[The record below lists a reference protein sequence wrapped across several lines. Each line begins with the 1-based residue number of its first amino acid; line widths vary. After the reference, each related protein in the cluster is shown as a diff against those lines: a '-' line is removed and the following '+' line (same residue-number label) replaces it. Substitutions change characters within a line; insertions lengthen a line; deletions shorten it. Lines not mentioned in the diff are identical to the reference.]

1 MLDQIGVFCNKHW
14 PSTPK
19 ISLFKIIQLPNYIF
33 LDDITILKEVIPP
46 PGQHLSNKGQVQ
58 TRSYLWKNLICNY
71 SKIQNSYKRRGERFK
86 SLFSA
91 EIRFIDRCPV
101 LLHPCLQPTHWINNS
116 TETTKPIIT
125 SVVKLEA
132 KVNEQTTQLTAN
144 FLQNL
149 SIMEQEHLLTRK
161 SNLSKTLDF
170 FTWKTS
176 QVATY
181 SFCTDESRSLSI
193 VSSKISQAKCFLIK

>member
-1 MLDQIGVFCNKHW
+1 MTLPFWKKLFHLPDNISQINKY
-14 PSTPK
+14 K
-19 ISLFKIIQLPNYIF
+19 REFIYEK
-33 LDDITILKEVIPP
+33 
-46 PGQHLSNKGQVQ
+46 
-58 TRSYLWKNLICNY
+58 KNLICNY
-71 SKIQNSYKRRGERFK
+71 SKIQKSYKRRGERFK

-101 LLHPCLQPTHWINNS
+101 LFHPCLQPTHWINNS

-132 KVNEQTTQLTAN
+132 KVNEQTTQFTTN

-149 SIMEQEHLLTRK
+149 LMMEQEHLLTRK
-161 SNLSKTLDF
+161 SNLNKTLYF

-181 SFCTDESRSLSI
+181 SFCTDESRSLNI
-193 VSSKISQAKCFLIK
+193 VSSKISQEKCFLIKSYISETGFLSVYL